1 MKPMP
6 TRRSFLHKLGL
17 GSAALIA
24 APKLFAIEPIEKK
37 NAISKL
43 APPIVI
49 STWSHGIEA
58 NADAMQILK
67 EGGKALDA
75 VEKGVWVVEADPN
88 NHSVGI
94 GGYPDATGH
103 VTLDASIMDHLG
115 NAGAVAYLE
124 EIVHPIS
131 VARKVMEDTPHVLLA
146 GRGALDFALRQG
158 LERQNL
164 LTPEME
170 KAWQK
175 WAETSEYKP
184 VVNFESH
191 DTIGLLALDSENRLA
206 GACTTSGMPYK
217 LPGRVGD
224 SPIIGAGL
232 FVDGEI
238 GAATATG
245 MGELMMKTLGS
256 FLIVELMRNGHSA
269 QAACEIAVKRIWDRY
284 SGDQN
289 SEFFQVG
296 YLALGKNGDIGA
308 YAILPGFQYA
318 LAVNGENKLFDA
330 DYLIKK

>member
-1 MKPMP
+1 MA
-6 TRRSFLHKLGL
+6 TRRNFLQKFGL
-17 GSAALIA
+17 GSAALLA
-24 APKLFAIEPIEKK
+24 APKLFASNAPKK
-37 NAISKL
+37 GNHKTEYTA
-43 APPIVI
+43 PIVI
-49 STWSHGIEA
+49 STWNHGIQA
-58 NADAMQILK
+58 NKKAIQILNN
-67 EGGKALDA
+67 GGASLDA
-75 VEKGVWVVEADPN
+75 VEKGVHVVEADPD

-94 GGYPDATGH
+94 GGFPDASGH

-124 EIVHPIS
+124 DIVHPIS

-146 GRGALDFALRQG
+146 GNGALEFAIKKG
-158 LERQNL
+158 FNRQNL

-170 KAWQK
+170 KSWRK
-175 WAETSEYKP
+175 WAKTAEYKP

-191 DTIGLLALDSENRLA
+191 DTIGLLALDNNNRLA

-232 FVDGEI
+232 YVDGEI

-256 FLIVELMRNGHSA
+256 FLIVELMRSGHSA
-269 QAACEIAVKRIWDRY
+269 QEACEIAVKRIWDRY
-284 SGDQN
+284 SSDQD

-296 YLALGKNGDIGA
+296 YLALGKHGDIGA

-318 LAVNGENKLFDA
+318 LAVNGENKLIDS
-330 DYLIKK
+330 DYLIKS

>member
-1 MKPMP
+1 MA
-6 TRRSFLHKLGL
+6 TRRSFLHKIGI
-17 GSAALIA
+17 GSAAFLA
-24 APKLFAIEPIEKK
+24 APKLFANDSREKGK
-37 NAISKL
+37 AKTSY

-49 STWSHGIEA
+49 STWNHGIPA

-67 EGGKALDA
+67 NGGKAIDA
-75 VEKGVWVVEADPN
+75 VEKGVWVVEADEK

-94 GGYPDATGH
+94 GGYPDASGH
-103 VTLDASIMDHLG
+103 VTLDASIMDHVG
-115 NAGAVAYLE
+115 NAGAVCYLE

-146 GRGALDFALRQG
+146 GRGALDFALQQG
-158 LERQNL
+158 FKRQNL
-164 LTPEME
+164 LTPEMK
-170 KAWQK
+170 KAWEK

-191 DTIGLLALDSENRLA
+191 DTIGLLALDSENHLA

-232 FVDGEI
+232 FVDGEV

-269 QAACEIAVKRIWDRY
+269 QEACEIAIKRIWDRY
-284 SGDQN
+284 SGDQD

-318 LAVNGENKLFDA
+318 LAVNGENKLIDS
-330 DYLIKK
+330 DYLIKDKV